1 MKILG
6 ISNNLGASASL
17 LINGK
22 LICAIHEERLTRNKD
37 FKGIPKKSIKYI
49 FNKYGL
55 SFKSLDLITYG
66 VANNFQNNYLDKSIV
81 KLKEKYKNKKIKEII
96 DHRYKT
102 EKKWIQKH
110 INEIK
115 EFAKKNNFLK
125 KLKFQD
131 HHLSHAAGALF
142 TSPFLD
148 SYIFTADGKGDFLSS
163 TCYSYKNNKLELLAS
178 NSTFNSLGYFYSNV
192 TSALGFK
199 PEKHEGK
206 ITGLAAYGK
215 KTNLINYFETFIK
228 FNNNKFSFTIG
239 DDYQPF
245 FCNKKHLPN
254 FYKKIKKYSKEDVS
268 YAAQYILEKYTLKWI
283 KSLLPKNKKTN
294 VCLSGGI
301 FANVKL
307 NQKIN
312 EIKNIRNV
320 YIHPAMG
327 DQGLS
332 VGSSYA
338 TLSQI
343 KKIKPNF
350 LSSVALGNS
359 YSNKELKLF
368 LDNNKIKYTYINNIA
383 VEIHFELSKNRPIG
397 FFSGRMEYG
406 PRALLN
412 RSIIYHAK
420 DKDVNIWLNKRLNR
434 SEFMPFAPVTTEDKA
449 KDCFLQW
456 KHDQVA
462 ADFMTITYKCKK
474 NFINKCPAAVHI
486 DKTARPQ
493 IIRKSNNIKLYKI
506 LKEFFKISGEVAILN
521 TSFNNHEEPI
531 VCTPDDAIASLK
543 RKNIDVLFL
552 ENFKIYG
559 NHIN

>member
-17 LINGK
+17 IINGK
-22 LICAIHEERLTRNKD
+22 LICAIHEERLNRNKD
-37 FKGIPKKSIKYI
+37 FKGLPEKSIKYI
-49 FNKYGL
+49 FSKYGL
-55 SFKSLDLITYG
+55 SFQSLDLITYG
-66 VANNFQNNYLDKSIV
+66 VANNSDNTFLDQSINN
-81 KLKEKYKNKKIKEII
+81 LKKKYKDKKIKQII
-96 DHRYKT
+96 DHRYKS
-102 EKKWIQKH
+102 EKKWIKKH

-115 EFAKKNNFLK
+115 DFAKKNNFIK

-142 TSPFLD
+142 TSPFLEA
-148 SYIFTADGKGDFLSS
+148 YVFTADGKGDFLSS
-163 TCYSYKNNKLELLAS
+163 TCYSYKNNKLELISS
-178 NSTFNSLGYFYSNV
+178 NSTFDSLGYFYSNV

-215 KTNLINYFETFIK
+215 KTDLIKYFETFIK
-228 FNNNKFSFTIG
+228 FKKNKFSFIIG

-245 FCNKKHLPN
+245 FCEQKHLPN
-254 FYKKIKKYSKEDVS
+254 FYKKIKQHSKEDVS
-268 YAAQYILEKYTLKWI
+268 YAAQYILEKYILKWI
-283 KSLLPKNKKTN
+283 KKLIPKNKKIN
-294 VCLSGGI
+294 VCLSGGV

-307 NQKIN
+307 NQRIN
-312 EIKNIRNV
+312 EIPNVKNL

-338 TLSQI
+338 ELSQI
-343 KKIKPNF
+343 KKIKPKF

-359 YSNKELKLF
+359 YSNSELKLF
-368 LDNNKIKYTYINNIA
+368 LDNNKIKYTYMNNIA
-383 VEIHFELSKNRPIG
+383 LEIYRELSKNRPIG

-420 DKDVNIWLNKRLNR
+420 DKKVNIWLNKRLNR
-434 SEFMPFAPVTTEDKA
+434 SEFMPFAPVTIEDKA
-449 KDCFLQW
+449 KECFEGW
-456 KHDQVA
+456 KSNQFA

-474 NFINKCPAAVHI
+474 QFIKKCPAAVHV
-486 DKTARPQ
+486 DRTARPQ
-493 IIRKSNNIKLYKI
+493 IIRKTNNFKHHTI
-506 LKEFFKISGEVAILN
+506 LKEFFRISGEIAILN

-531 VCTPDDAIASLK
+531 VCTPTDAIDSLK

-559 NHIN
+559 KDIN

>member
-239 DDYQPF
+239 NDYQPF

>member
-17 LINGK
+17 IINGK
-22 LICAIHEERLTRNKD
+22 LIFVIHEERLNRNKD
-37 FKGIPKKSIKYI
+37 FRGLPEKSIKYI
-49 FNKYGL
+49 FSKYGL
-55 SFKSLDLITYG
+55 SFKSIDLVTYG
-66 VANNFQNNYLDKSIV
+66 VANNIRDSSIDESINN
-81 KLKEKYKNKKIKEII
+81 LKKKYKDKKIKEII
-96 DHRYKT
+96 DHRYKS
-102 EKKWIQKH
+102 ERKWIKKH

-115 EFAKKNNFLK
+115 NFAKKNNFLK

-148 SYIFTADGKGDFLSS
+148 AFVFTADGKGDFLSS
-163 TCYSYKNNKLELLAS
+163 TCYSYYNNKLELLSS

-192 TSALGFK
+192 TFALGFK

-215 KTNLINYFETFIK
+215 KTKLIEYFETFIK
-228 FNNNKFSFTIG
+228 FNKNKFSFIIG

-245 FCNKKHLPN
+245 FCEEKHIPN
-254 FYKKIKKYSKEDVS
+254 FYKKIKQYSKEDVS
-268 YAAQYILEKYTLKWI
+268 YAAQYILEKYIMKWI
-283 KSLLPKNKKTN
+283 KNLLPKNKKN
-294 VCLSGGI
+294 NICLSGGI

-312 EIKNIRNV
+312 EMKNVKNV

-338 TLSQI
+338 ELSQI
-343 KKIKPNF
+343 KKIKPKF

-359 YSNKELKLF
+359 YSNNELKLF
-368 LDNNKIKYTYINNIA
+368 LDNNKIKYTYMHNIA
-383 VEIHFELSKNRPIG
+383 LEMHKELSKNRPIG
-397 FFSGRMEYG
+397 FFSRRMEYG

-420 DKDVNIWLNKRLNR
+420 DKKVNIWLNKRLNR
-434 SEFMPFAPVTTEDKA
+434 SEFMPFAPVTIEDKA
-449 KDCFLQW
+449 KDCFKGW
-456 KHDQVA
+456 KSNQFA
-462 ADFMTITYKCKK
+462 ADFMTITYKCNK
-474 NFINKCPAAVHI
+474 NFIKKCPAAVHV
-486 DKTARPQ
+486 DQTARPQ
-493 IIRKSNNIKLYKI
+493 IIRKTNNLKHYNI
-506 LKEFFKISGEVAILN
+506 LKQFFKISGEIAILN

-531 VCTPDDAIASLK
+531 VCTPRDAIESLN
-543 RKNIDVLFL
+543 RRNIDVLFL

-559 NHIN
+559 KDIS